1 MKTPN
6 ANTHDEF
13 ELLIAGKFAHE
24 IIEKTGTG
32 QVTAIFK
39 RSIYINLCDDLICL
53 GGNSLALGP
62 LNIQTNLPKTM
73 DWEATGIRLNDRVHN
88 SAHRMTLGNL
98 LSFSSRKIKV
108 WVPQKNIYVIPSKV
122 QAGLKTLLILA
133 QKYFPIEGLASLVL
147 YNDKKTKILDIA
159 KPAIDDLSDI
169 FRLRVF
175 DKSVNSLIGLG
186 PGLTPSGDDFLVGML
201 VTLNSLGEKKLLEL
215 LEKEINSAVSRTNDI
230 SKVHLKAASRGFGA
244 EPLHSV
250 IRGIV
255 NNDTEELRKSLKN
268 IDNIGHCSGWDAL
281 TGIFITLKAWLKF
294 LK

>member
-6 ANTHDEF
+6 VNPHDEF

-24 IIEKTGTG
+24 IIEKTRTG

-39 RSIYINLCDDLICL
+39 RSIYIHICDDLICL
-53 GGNSLALGP
+53 GGKSLTLGP

-88 SAHRMTLGNL
+88 TAHRLILGNL
-98 LSFSSRKIKV
+98 LSFSSRKIKI
-108 WVPQKNIYVIPSKV
+108 WTPPNNFYVIPSKV
-122 QAGLKTLLILA
+122 QAGLEKLLLLA
-133 QKYFPIEGLASLVL
+133 QKYFPIDGLASLVL
-147 YNDKKTKILDIA
+147 YNDTKTNILDIA
-159 KPAIDDLSDI
+159 KPAIYDLSDI

-175 DKSVNSLIGLG
+175 DKSVNTLIGLG

-201 VTLNSLGEKKLLEL
+201 VTLNLLGEKKLLEL
-215 LEKEINSAVSRTNDI
+215 LVKEINNTASRTNDI
-230 SKVHLKAASRGFGA
+230 SKVHLKAASRGLGA

-250 IRGIV
+250 IIGIV
-255 NNDTEELRKSLKN
+255 NNDTEELRKSLRN

-281 TGIFITLKAWLKF
+281 TGIFITLKAWLNF